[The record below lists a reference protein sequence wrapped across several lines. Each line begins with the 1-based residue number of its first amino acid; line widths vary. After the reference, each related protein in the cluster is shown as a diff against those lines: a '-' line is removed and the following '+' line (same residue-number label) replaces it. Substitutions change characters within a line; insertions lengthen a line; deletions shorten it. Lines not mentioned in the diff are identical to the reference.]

1 MSSKEEVKSALEVL
15 SEHADDRVS
24 RYERKQWEMTP
35 SRYFREVRMYWAI
48 GTILR
53 FAAFFVMVWAGSI
66 TLQKNADAQLN
77 FVRVDGVKVQEA
89 RDERRDILMR
99 NTLEKSR
106 LKRQMAQQSNQ
117 KSETK

>member
-1 MSSKEEVKSALEVL
+1 
-15 SEHADDRVS
+15 
-24 RYERKQWEMTP
+24 
-35 SRYFREVRMYWAI
+35 MYWAI
-48 GTILR
+48 GTILH

>member
-48 GTILR
+48 GTILH

-66 TLQKNADAQLN
+66 TLQKN
-77 FVRVDGVKVQEA
+77 
-89 RDERRDILMR
+89 ERRDILMR